1 MACYFD
7 AFPDLHFTPE
17 EIIVQD
23 DRAVLAWIGRGTHRG
38 KLMNIPA
45 TGRSVEIRGVSL
57 LTIKDNQVQRGL
69 YIWDV
74 AGLLRTLGL
83 LPEL

>member
-1 MACYFD
+1 
-7 AFPDLHFTPE
+7 
-17 EIIVQD
+17 
-23 DRAVLAWIGRGTHRG
+23 
-38 KLMNIPA
+38 MNIPP
-45 TGRSVEIRGVSL
+45 TGRSVEIRGVSM

-74 AGLLRTLGL
+74 AGLLRALGL